1 MKRFFRNVLAV
12 ILGNILTFSL
22 VLLVFIGFL
31 MFSAA
36 GEMFKSKGPKQNSV
50 LEITLNMP
58 IKESSMENEFNIFN
72 PTTPEN
78 VYFRNIIQS
87 IEKAKDDDKIKGI
100 SLKVNSFNGGSSQLS
115 DIRNALLDFKETGK
129 FIYSYSHNS
138 DQAAYI
144 LNSTADSLFQN
155 PLGMLFLQGLSA
167 EIMFYKDFGDKYG
180 IDFQVIRHGDYKSA
194 VEPYMRNDLSE
205 ENREQ
210 MEFLLNGIWNDY
222 STQIAKSRGL
232 SIEELNAS
240 IDSLY
245 AFNPEKAMGVKLVD
259 KLVHESDYYKALAN
273 RLDLD
278 VNADESVQ
286 KKLEKHTIALRQYAE
301 NLKPST
307 HKDRVAVLYASG
319 VITSGDGFSG
329 IQSEVYKKEIRKLS
343 ENDRVKA
350 VVLRVNSPGG
360 SADAAEEIL
369 YELKQLRKKKPII
382 VSFGDLAASGGYYIA
397 MESDSIFTS
406 PNTITGSIGVLG
418 MVPNIQQLMNNHGIT
433 TDLVKTNENSDFL
446 NGVFRPMTTKGM
458 ETMTEMTENVYKVF
472 VNHVS
477 DGRNMTFEEV
487 DAVGGGRVWTGAQA
501 LELGL
506 VDAIGTL
513 EDAIEAAAVKAGLE
527 NYSVSSHPY
536 RKGGIEEFLTDMTTV
551 KSEKYIQQELGD
563 EYFKIYKDLKFIKE
577 NKGVL
582 VRMPF
587 EIKIK

>member
-12 ILGNILTFSL
+12 ILGNLLTFSL

-36 GEMFKSKGPKQNSV
+36 GDMFKSKGPKQNSV
-50 LEITLNMP
+50 LEITLDMP
-58 IKESSMENEFNIFN
+58 IKESSMENEFSIFA
-72 PTTPEN
+72 PTSGESI
-78 VYFRNIIQS
+78 YFRNIIQS
-87 IEKAKDDDKIKGI
+87 IENAKNDDRIEGI
-100 SLKVNSFNGGSSQLS
+100 SLKVSSFNGGSSQLS
-115 DIRNALLDFKETGK
+115 DIRDALIDFKESGK

-155 PLGMLFLQGLSA
+155 PMGMLFLQGLSG
-167 EIMFYKDFGDKYG
+167 EVMFYKDFGDKYG

-194 VEPYMRNDLSE
+194 VEPFMRNDLSE

-210 MEFLLNGIWNDY
+210 MEFLLNGIWKEY
-222 STQIAKSRGL
+222 STEIAKLRGVSL
-232 SIEELNAS
+232 EELNTS
-240 IDSLY
+240 IDSLD
-245 AFNPEKAMGVKLVD
+245 AFNPEKALNAKLVD
-259 KLVHESDYYKALAN
+259 KLVHESDYQKALAK
-273 RLDLD
+273 RLELD
-278 VNADESVQ
+278 IKEDESVQ
-286 KKLEKHTIALRQYAE
+286 KVLDKHTISLANYAGT
-301 NLKPST
+301 LKPNT
-307 HKDRVAVLYASG
+307 HKDRIAVLYASG

-329 IQSEVYKKEIRKLS
+329 IQSEVYKNEIRKLA
-343 ENDRVKA
+343 ENDRIKA

-369 YELKQLRKKKPII
+369 YELKQLRQKKPII

-397 MESDSIFTS
+397 MEADSIFTS

-418 MVPNIQQLMNNHGIT
+418 MVPNIQTLMNNHGIT
-433 TDLVKTNENSDFL
+433 TDIVKTNENSDFL
-446 NGVFRPMTTKGM
+446 NGIFRPMTDKGM

-477 DGRNMTFEEV
+477 NARDMTFEEV

-506 VDAIGTL
+506 VDALGTL
-513 EDAIEAAAVKAGLE
+513 DDAIEAAAAKAGLE
-527 NYSVSSHPY
+527 NYSISSHPY
-536 RKGGIEEFLTDMTTV
+536 RKGGIEEILNDMSMV
-551 KSEKYIQQELGD
+551 KSEQYIQQELGE
-563 EYFKIYKDLKFIKE
+563 EYFKIYKDLKFMKE
-577 NKGVL
+577 NKGIL

-587 EIKIK
+587 DIKIK

>member
-12 ILGNILTFSL
+12 ILGNLLTFSL

-36 GEMFKSKGPKQNSV
+36 GDMFKSKGPKQNSV
-50 LEITLNMP
+50 LEITLDMP
-58 IKESSMENEFNIFN
+58 IKESSMENEFSIFA
-72 PTTPEN
+72 PTTGESI
-78 VYFRNIIQS
+78 YFRNIIKS
-87 IEKAKDDDKIKGI
+87 IENAKNDDRIEGI
-100 SLKVNSFNGGSSQLS
+100 SLKVSSFNGGSSQLS
-115 DIRNALLDFKETGK
+115 DIRDALIDFKESGK

-155 PLGMLFLQGLSA
+155 PMGMLFLQGLSG
-167 EIMFYKDFGDKYG
+167 EVMFYKDFGDKYG

-194 VEPYMRNDLSE
+194 VEPFMRNDLSE

-210 MEFLLNGIWNDY
+210 MEFLLNGIWKEY
-222 STQIAKSRGL
+222 STEIAKLRGVSL
-232 SIEELNAS
+232 EELNTS
-240 IDSLY
+240 IDSLD
-245 AFNPEKAMGVKLVD
+245 AFNPEKALNAKLVD
-259 KLVHESDYYKALAN
+259 KLVHESDYQKALAK
-273 RLDLD
+273 RLELD
-278 VNADESVQ
+278 IKEDESVQ
-286 KKLEKHTIALRQYAE
+286 KVLDKHTISLANYAGT
-301 NLKPST
+301 LKPNT
-307 HKDRVAVLYASG
+307 HKDRIAVLYASG

-329 IQSEVYKKEIRKLS
+329 IQSEVYKNEIRKLA
-343 ENDRVKA
+343 ENDRIKA

-369 YELKQLRKKKPII
+369 YELKQLRQKKPII

-397 MESDSIFTS
+397 MEADSIFTS

-418 MVPNIQQLMNNHGIT
+418 MVPNIQTLMNNHGIT

-446 NGVFRPMTTKGM
+446 NGIFRPMTDKGM

-477 DGRNMTFEEV
+477 NARDMTFEEV

-506 VDAIGTL
+506 VDALGTL
-513 EDAIEAAAVKAGLE
+513 DDAIEAAAAKAGLE
-527 NYSVSSHPY
+527 NYSISSHPY
-536 RKGGIEEFLTDMTTV
+536 RKGGIEEILNDMSMV
-551 KSEKYIQQELGD
+551 KSEQYIQQELGE
-563 EYFKIYKDLKFIKE
+563 EYFKIYKDLKFMKE
-577 NKGVL
+577 NKGIL

-587 EIKIK
+587 DIKIK

>member
-12 ILGNILTFSL
+12 ILGNLLTFSL

-36 GEMFKSKGPKQNSV
+36 GDMFKSKGPKQNSV
-50 LEITLNMP
+50 LEITLDMP
-58 IKESSMENEFNIFN
+58 IKESSMENEFSIFA
-72 PTTPEN
+72 PTTGES
-78 VYFRNIIQS
+78 VYFRNIIKS
-87 IEKAKDDDKIKGI
+87 IENAKNDDRIEGI
-100 SLKVNSFNGGSSQLS
+100 SLKVSSFNGGSSQLS
-115 DIRNALLDFKETGK
+115 DIRDALIDFKESGK

-155 PLGMLFLQGLSA
+155 PMGMLFLQGLSG
-167 EIMFYKDFGDKYG
+167 EVMFYKDFGDKYG

-194 VEPYMRNDLSE
+194 VEPFMRNDLSE

-210 MEFLLNGIWNDY
+210 MEFLLNGIWKEY
-222 STQIAKSRGL
+222 STEIAKLRGVSL
-232 SIEELNAS
+232 EELNAS
-240 IDSLY
+240 VDSLD
-245 AFNPEKAMGVKLVD
+245 AFNPEKALNAKLVD
-259 KLVHESDYYKALAN
+259 KLVHERDYQKALAK
-273 RLDLD
+273 RLELD
-278 VNADESVQ
+278 IKEDESVQ
-286 KKLEKHTIALRQYAE
+286 KVLDKHTISLANYAGT
-301 NLKPST
+301 LKPNT
-307 HKDRVAVLYASG
+307 HKDRIAVLYASG

-329 IQSEVYKKEIRKLS
+329 IQSEVYKNEIRKLA
-343 ENDRVKA
+343 ENDRIKA

-369 YELKQLRKKKPII
+369 YELKQLRQKKPII

-397 MESDSIFTS
+397 MEADSIFTS

-418 MVPNIQQLMNNHGIT
+418 MVPNIQTLMNNHGIT

-446 NGVFRPMTTKGM
+446 NGIFRPMTDKGM
-458 ETMTEMTENVYKVF
+458 ETMTEMTENVYKIF

-477 DGRNMTFEEV
+477 HARNMTFEEV

-506 VDAIGTL
+506 VDALGTL
-513 EDAIEAAAVKAGLE
+513 DDAIEAAAAKAGLE
-527 NYSVSSHPY
+527 NYSISSHPY
-536 RKGGIEEFLTDMTTV
+536 RKGGIEEILNDMSMV
-551 KSEKYIQQELGD
+551 KSEQYIQQELGD
-563 EYFKIYKDLKFIKE
+563 EYFKIYKDLKFMKE
-577 NKGVL
+577 NKGIL

-587 EIKIK
+587 DIKIK

>member
-12 ILGNILTFSL
+12 ILGNLLTFSL

-36 GEMFKSKGPKQNSV
+36 GDMFKSKGPKQNSV
-50 LEITLNMP
+50 LEITLDMP
-58 IKESSMENEFNIFN
+58 IKESSMENEFSIFA
-72 PTTPEN
+72 PTTGESI
-78 VYFRNIIQS
+78 YFRNIIKS
-87 IEKAKDDDKIKGI
+87 IENAKNDDRIEGI
-100 SLKVNSFNGGSSQLS
+100 SLKVSSFNGGSSQLS
-115 DIRNALLDFKETGK
+115 DIRDALIDFKESGK

-155 PLGMLFLQGLSA
+155 PMGMLFLQGLSG
-167 EIMFYKDFGDKYG
+167 EVMFYKDFGDKYG

-194 VEPYMRNDLSE
+194 VEPFMRNDLSE

-210 MEFLLNGIWNDY
+210 MEFLLNGIWKEY
-222 STQIAKSRGL
+222 STEIAKLRGVSL
-232 SIEELNAS
+232 EELNTS
-240 IDSLY
+240 IDSLD
-245 AFNPEKAMGVKLVD
+245 AFNPEKALNAKLVD
-259 KLVHESDYYKALAN
+259 KLVHESDYQKALAK
-273 RLDLD
+273 RLELD
-278 VNADESVQ
+278 IKEDESVQ
-286 KKLEKHTIALRQYAE
+286 KVLDKHTISLANYAGT
-301 NLKPST
+301 LKPNT
-307 HKDRVAVLYASG
+307 HKDRIAVLYASG

-329 IQSEVYKKEIRKLS
+329 IQSEVYKNEIRKLA
-343 ENDRVKA
+343 ENDRIKA

-369 YELKQLRKKKPII
+369 YELKQLRQKKPII

-397 MESDSIFTS
+397 MEADSIFTS

-418 MVPNIQQLMNNHGIT
+418 MVPNIQTLMNNHGIT
-433 TDLVKTNENSDFL
+433 TDIVKTNENSDFL
-446 NGVFRPMTTKGM
+446 NGIFRPMTDKGM

-477 DGRNMTFEEV
+477 NARDMTFEEV

-506 VDAIGTL
+506 VDALGTL
-513 EDAIEAAAVKAGLE
+513 DDAIEAAAAKAGLE
-527 NYSVSSHPY
+527 NYSISSHPY
-536 RKGGIEEFLTDMTTV
+536 RKGGIEEILNDMSMV
-551 KSEKYIQQELGD
+551 KSEQYIQQELGE
-563 EYFKIYKDLKFIKE
+563 EYFKIYKDLKFMKE
-577 NKGVL
+577 NKGIL

-587 EIKIK
+587 DIKIK

>member
-12 ILGNILTFSL
+12 ILGNLLTFSL

-36 GEMFKSKGPKQNSV
+36 GDMFKSKGPKQNSV
-50 LEITLNMP
+50 LEITLDMP
-58 IKESSMENEFNIFN
+58 IKESSMENEFSIFA
-72 PTTPEN
+72 PTTGESI
-78 VYFRNIIQS
+78 YFRNIIKS
-87 IEKAKDDDKIKGI
+87 IENAKNDDRIEGI
-100 SLKVNSFNGGSSQLS
+100 SLRVSSFNGGSSQLS
-115 DIRNALLDFKETGK
+115 DIRDALIDFKESGK

-155 PLGMLFLQGLSA
+155 PMGMLFLQGLSG
-167 EIMFYKDFGDKYG
+167 EVMFYKDFGDKYG

-194 VEPYMRNDLSE
+194 VEPFMRNDLSE

-210 MEFLLNGIWNDY
+210 MEFLLNGIWKEY
-222 STQIAKSRGL
+222 STEIAKLRGISL
-232 SIEELNAS
+232 EELNTS
-240 IDSLY
+240 IDSLD
-245 AFNPEKAMGVKLVD
+245 AFNPEKALNAKLVD
-259 KLVHESDYYKALAN
+259 KLVHESDYQKALAK
-273 RLDLD
+273 RLELD
-278 VNADESVQ
+278 IKEDESVQ
-286 KKLEKHTIALRQYAE
+286 KVLDKHTISLANYAGT
-301 NLKPST
+301 LKPNT
-307 HKDRVAVLYASG
+307 HKDRIAVLYASG

-329 IQSEVYKKEIRKLS
+329 IQSEVYKNEIRKLA
-343 ENDRVKA
+343 ENDRIKA

-369 YELKQLRKKKPII
+369 YELKQLRQKKPII

-397 MESDSIFTS
+397 MEADSIFTS

-418 MVPNIQQLMNNHGIT
+418 MVPNIQTLMNNHGIT
-433 TDLVKTNENSDFL
+433 TDIVKTNENSDFL
-446 NGVFRPMTTKGM
+446 NGIFRPMTDKGM

-477 DGRNMTFEEV
+477 NARDMTFEEV

-506 VDAIGTL
+506 VDALGTL
-513 EDAIEAAAVKAGLE
+513 DDAIEAAAAKAGLE
-527 NYSVSSHPY
+527 NYSISSHPY
-536 RKGGIEEFLTDMTTV
+536 RKGGIEEILNDMSMV
-551 KSEKYIQQELGD
+551 KSEQYIQQELGE
-563 EYFKIYKDLKFIKE
+563 EYFKIYKDLKFMKE
-577 NKGVL
+577 NKGIL

-587 EIKIK
+587 DIKIK

>member
-12 ILGNILTFSL
+12 ILGNLLTFSL

-36 GEMFKSKGPKQNSV
+36 GDMFKSKGPKQNSV
-50 LEITLNMP
+50 LEITLDMP
-58 IKESSMENEFNIFN
+58 IKESSMENEFSIFA
-72 PTTPEN
+72 PTTGES
-78 VYFRNIIQS
+78 VYFRNIIKS
-87 IEKAKDDDKIKGI
+87 IENAKNDDRIEGI
-100 SLKVNSFNGGSSQLS
+100 SLKVSSFNGGSSQLS
-115 DIRNALLDFKETGK
+115 DIRDALIDFKESGK

-155 PLGMLFLQGLSA
+155 PMGMLFLQGLSG
-167 EIMFYKDFGDKYG
+167 EVMFYKDFGDKYG

-194 VEPYMRNDLSE
+194 VEPFMRNDLSE

-210 MEFLLNGIWNDY
+210 MEFLLNGIWKEY
-222 STQIAKSRGL
+222 STEIAKLRGVSL
-232 SIEELNAS
+232 EELNTS
-240 IDSLY
+240 IDSLD
-245 AFNPEKAMGVKLVD
+245 AFNPEKALNAKLVD
-259 KLVHESDYYKALAN
+259 KLVQESDYQKALAK
-273 RLDLD
+273 RLELD
-278 VNADESVQ
+278 IKEDESVQ
-286 KKLEKHTIALRQYAE
+286 KVLDKHTISLANYAGT
-301 NLKPST
+301 LKPNT
-307 HKDRVAVLYASG
+307 HKDRIAVLYASG

-329 IQSEVYKKEIRKLS
+329 IQSEVYKNEIRKLA
-343 ENDRVKA
+343 ENDRIKA

-369 YELKQLRKKKPII
+369 YELKQLRQKKPII

-397 MESDSIFTS
+397 MEADSIFTS

-418 MVPNIQQLMNNHGIT
+418 MVPNIQTLMNNHGIT

-446 NGVFRPMTTKGM
+446 NGIFRPMTDKGM
-458 ETMTEMTENVYKVF
+458 ETMTEMTENVYKIF

-477 DGRNMTFEEV
+477 HARNMTFEEV

-506 VDAIGTL
+506 VDALGTL
-513 EDAIEAAAVKAGLE
+513 DDAIEAAATKAGLE
-527 NYSVSSHPY
+527 NYSISSHPY
-536 RKGGIEEFLTDMTTV
+536 RKGGIEEILNDMSMV
-551 KSEKYIQQELGD
+551 KSEQYIQQELGD
-563 EYFKIYKDLKFIKE
+563 EYFKIYKDLKFMKE
-577 NKGVL
+577 NKGIL

-587 EIKIK
+587 DIKIK

>member
-12 ILGNILTFSL
+12 ILGNLLTFSL

-36 GEMFKSKGPKQNSV
+36 GDMFKSKGPKQNSV
-50 LEITLNMP
+50 LEITLDMP
-58 IKESSMENEFNIFN
+58 IKESSMENEFSIFA
-72 PTTPEN
+72 PTTGES
-78 VYFRNIIQS
+78 VYFRNIIKS
-87 IEKAKDDDKIKGI
+87 IENAKNDDRIEGI
-100 SLKVNSFNGGSSQLS
+100 SLKVSSFNGGSSQLS
-115 DIRNALLDFKETGK
+115 DIRDALIDFKESGK

-155 PLGMLFLQGLSA
+155 PMGMLFLQGLSG
-167 EIMFYKDFGDKYG
+167 EVMFYKDFGDKYG

-194 VEPYMRNDLSE
+194 VEPFMRNDLSE

-210 MEFLLNGIWNDY
+210 MEFLLNGIWKEY
-222 STQIAKSRGL
+222 STEIAKLRGVSL
-232 SIEELNAS
+232 EELNTS
-240 IDSLY
+240 IDSLD
-245 AFNPEKAMGVKLVD
+245 AFNPEKALNAKLVD
-259 KLVHESDYYKALAN
+259 KLVHESDYQKALAK
-273 RLDLD
+273 RLELD
-278 VNADESVQ
+278 IKEDESVQ
-286 KKLEKHTIALRQYAE
+286 KVLDKHTISLANYAGT
-301 NLKPST
+301 LKPNT
-307 HKDRVAVLYASG
+307 HKDRIAVLYASG

-329 IQSEVYKKEIRKLS
+329 IQSEVYKNEIRKLA
-343 ENDRVKA
+343 ENDRIKA

-369 YELKQLRKKKPII
+369 YELKQLRQKKPII

-397 MESDSIFTS
+397 MEADSIFTS

-418 MVPNIQQLMNNHGIT
+418 MVPNIQTLMNNHGIT
-433 TDLVKTNENSDFL
+433 TDIVKTNENSDFL
-446 NGVFRPMTTKGM
+446 NGIFRPMTDKGM

-477 DGRNMTFEEV
+477 NARDMTFEEV

-506 VDAIGTL
+506 VDALGTL
-513 EDAIEAAAVKAGLE
+513 DDAIEAAAAKAGLE
-527 NYSVSSHPY
+527 NYSISSHPY
-536 RKGGIEEFLTDMTTV
+536 RKGGIEEILNDMSMV
-551 KSEKYIQQELGD
+551 KSEQYIQQELGE
-563 EYFKIYKDLKFIKE
+563 EYFKIYKDLKFMKE
-577 NKGVL
+577 NKGIL

-587 EIKIK
+587 DIKIK

>member
-12 ILGNILTFSL
+12 ILGNLLTFSL

-36 GEMFKSKGPKQNSV
+36 GDMFKSKGPKQNSV
-50 LEITLNMP
+50 LEITLDMP
-58 IKESSMENEFNIFN
+58 IKESSMENEFSIFA
-72 PTTPEN
+72 PTTGES
-78 VYFRNIIQS
+78 VYFRNIIKS
-87 IEKAKDDDKIKGI
+87 IENAKNDDRIEGI
-100 SLKVNSFNGGSSQLS
+100 SLKVSSFNGGSSQLS
-115 DIRNALLDFKETGK
+115 DIRDALIDFKESGK

-155 PLGMLFLQGLSA
+155 PMGMLFLQGLSG
-167 EIMFYKDFGDKYG
+167 EVMFYKDFGDKYG

-194 VEPYMRNDLSE
+194 VEPFMRNDLSE

-210 MEFLLNGIWNDY
+210 MEFLLNGIWKEY
-222 STQIAKSRGL
+222 STEIAKLRGISL
-232 SIEELNAS
+232 EELNTS
-240 IDSLY
+240 IDSLD
-245 AFNPEKAMGVKLVD
+245 AFNPEKALNAKLVD
-259 KLVHESDYYKALAN
+259 KLVHERDYQKALAK
-273 RLDLD
+273 RLELD
-278 VNADESVQ
+278 IKEDESVQ
-286 KKLEKHTIALRQYAE
+286 KVLDKHTISLANYAGT
-301 NLKPST
+301 LKPNT
-307 HKDRVAVLYASG
+307 HKDRIAVLYASG

-329 IQSEVYKKEIRKLS
+329 IQSEVYKNEIRKLA
-343 ENDRVKA
+343 ENDRIKA

-369 YELKQLRKKKPII
+369 YELKQLRQKKPII

-397 MESDSIFTS
+397 MEADSIFTS

-418 MVPNIQQLMNNHGIT
+418 MVPNIQTLMNNHGIT
-433 TDLVKTNENSDFL
+433 TDIVKTNENSDFL
-446 NGVFRPMTTKGM
+446 NGIFRPMTDKGM

-477 DGRNMTFEEV
+477 NARDMTFEEV

-506 VDAIGTL
+506 VDALGTL
-513 EDAIEAAAVKAGLE
+513 DDAIEAAAAKAGLE
-527 NYSVSSHPY
+527 NYSISSHPY
-536 RKGGIEEFLTDMTTV
+536 RKGGIEEILNDMSMV
-551 KSEKYIQQELGD
+551 KSEQYIQQELGE
-563 EYFKIYKDLKFIKE
+563 EYFKIYKDLKFMKE
-577 NKGVL
+577 NKGIL

-587 EIKIK
+587 DIKIK